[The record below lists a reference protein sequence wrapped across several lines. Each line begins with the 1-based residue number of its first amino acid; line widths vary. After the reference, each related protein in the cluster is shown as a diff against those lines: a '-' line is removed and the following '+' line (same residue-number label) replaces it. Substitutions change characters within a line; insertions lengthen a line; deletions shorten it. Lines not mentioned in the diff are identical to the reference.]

1 MSVSQHEQRK
11 EKRDDKRDDKRDEES
26 RDALAYEENWYRVL
40 KALSLGEAIELGEV
54 HDLEIAELTF
64 DPELVHRVG

>member
-1 MSVSQHEQRK
+1 MSVSQHEQRD
-11 EKRDDKRDDKRDEES
+11 EKRDERRDEES

-54 HDLEIAELTF
+54 PDAEIAEVTF
-64 DPELVHRVG
+64 DPEVILRIA

>member
-1 MSVSQHEQRK
+1 MNVKEHDHVQQENDQH
-11 EKRDDKRDDKRDEES
+11 
-26 RDALAYEENWYRVL
+26 AYEENWYRVL
-40 KALSLGEAIELGEV
+40 KALALGEPIELGEV

>member
-1 MSVSQHEQRK
+1 MSVSQHEQRD
-11 EKRDDKRDDKRDEES
+11 EKRDDKRDEES

-54 HDLEIAELTF
+54 PDAEIAELTF
-64 DPELVHRVG
+64 DAEVIHRIA